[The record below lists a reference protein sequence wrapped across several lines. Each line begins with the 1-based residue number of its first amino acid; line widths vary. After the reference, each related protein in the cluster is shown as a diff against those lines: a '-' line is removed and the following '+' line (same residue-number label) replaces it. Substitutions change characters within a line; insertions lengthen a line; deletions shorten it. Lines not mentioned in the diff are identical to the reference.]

1 VLEQFFFGDDAVAML
16 QEIEQNIERLGF
28 ELTRHAGVA
37 QFVDL
42 QIKLIILE
50 CINHPSTL
58 LMAGDRL
65 WQPRI
70 CESGGAG

>member
-28 ELTRHAGVA
+28 ELTGHAGVA

-42 QIKLIILE
+42 QIKFIGLE
-50 CINHPSTL
+50 GINHHSTL
-58 LMAGDRL
+58 LMAGDHL
-65 WQPRI
+65 WRRG
-70 CESGGAG
+70 CARAVGR